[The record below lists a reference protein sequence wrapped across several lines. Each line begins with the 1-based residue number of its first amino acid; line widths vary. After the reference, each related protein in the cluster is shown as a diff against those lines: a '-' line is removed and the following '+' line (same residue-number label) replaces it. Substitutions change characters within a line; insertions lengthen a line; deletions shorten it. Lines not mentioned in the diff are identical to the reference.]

1 MNLISMIVKLNLTM
15 MILVE
20 MTWVNYYLVIL
31 LTNHELSSEDDEYTP
46 FGLLSFDTL
55 NKVYV
60 AWFDDKYDIVQV
72 QIVKQEWNMN

>member
-1 MNLISMIVKLNLTM
+1 MNFISMIVKLNLIM

-31 LTNHELSSEDDEYTP
+31 LTKHELSSEDDVYTT

-55 NKVYV
+55 NKAYL